1 MQRAHDLGHDGAGE
15 VLEMIDAEANA
26 RASADA
32 GVQWAQ
38 IYVAACGEVLAA
50 ATACLEKA
58 NQAVGARN
66 MAANRPQHEI
76 SIRNFTTYAENAE
89 REFAPLYRA
98 FEEACAAARD
108 TAAQLL
114 ASQVD
119 PLYAETLLAVGVE
132 ESVLDDVA
140 TVKAVLGATHGPSP
154 AAFLEGVDEANGLM
168 QNPPDEGNIYRPRAA
183 DQERRWD
190 S

>member
-1 MQRAHDLGHDGAGE
+1 
-15 VLEMIDAEANA
+15 
-26 RASADA
+26 
-32 GVQWAQ
+32 
-38 IYVAACGEVLAA
+38 
-50 ATACLEKA
+50 
-58 NQAVGARN
+58 
-66 MAANRPQHEI
+66 
-76 SIRNFTTYAENAE
+76 
-89 REFAPLYRA
+89 
-98 FEEACAAARD
+98 
-108 TAAQLL
+108 
-114 ASQVD
+114 VD